1 MENIIWKSFWIFKR
15 TRKKY
20 KWFWKEKSVIIHEKK
35 QKSHQD
41 ATKCYIY
48 GEKITKNFSKDKN
61 HQKVKDHCH
70 FTGKYRS
77 AAHSIRNLRFN
88 VPNEV
93 PVVFH
98 NDSNHDYHFIIK
110 ELAKKFERQFEC
122 LGENTEKVTFSVAI
136 KKEIKKID
144 EDDNENIVTISYKI
158 TFIDSARFMAS
169 SILDLV
175 NNLVEAIH
183 KIKCKDCNY
192 FLE

>member
-1 MENIIWKSFWIFKR
+1 M
-15 TRKKY
+15 
-20 KWFWKEKSVIIHEKK
+20 
-35 QKSHQD
+35 
-41 ATKCYIY
+41 
-48 GEKITKNFSKDKN
+48 
-61 HQKVKDHCH
+61 
-70 FTGKYRS
+70 
-77 AAHSIRNLRFN
+77 
-88 VPNEV
+88 PNEV

-122 LGENTEKVTFSVAI
+122 LGENTEKVTFSVVI

-144 EDDNENIVTISYKI
+144 EDGNENIVTISYKI